1 MDSDDAAEVVAGL
14 DEERQIEFLIEIED
28 CEQEGN
34 LADFPEFEEAVKDHP
49 VFRISQTT
57 LNRAF

>member
-1 MDSDDAAEVVAGL
+1 MDTDDATGKVANL
-14 DEERQIEFLIEIED
+14 DEEKQIEFLNEIED

-57 LNRAF
+57 LNRVL

>member
-57 LNRAF
+57 LNRVL